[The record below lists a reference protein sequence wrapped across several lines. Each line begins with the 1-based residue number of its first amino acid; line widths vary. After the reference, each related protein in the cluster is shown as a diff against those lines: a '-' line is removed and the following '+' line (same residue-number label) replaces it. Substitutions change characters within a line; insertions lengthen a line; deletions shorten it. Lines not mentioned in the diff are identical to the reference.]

1 MEQSKI
7 DRINELARKSKV
19 QELTAEEKLEQR
31 ALRREFLDD
40 IRADLRS
47 TLESI
52 AFVDADIESETDN
65 NKYNEL
71 S

>member
-19 QELTAEEKLEQR
+19 QELTAEEKEEQR
-31 ALRREFLDD
+31 ILRRQFIDD
-40 IRADLRS
+40 LRADLRS
-47 TLESI
+47 TLETI
-52 AFVDADIESETDN
+52 EFVDADVEAESADV
-65 NKYNEL
+65 KASL

>member
-52 AFVDADIESETDN
+52 EFVDADIESETDN
-65 NKYNEL
+65 NKDNEL